1 MKDPTAER
9 AARAADLIRIYE
21 ITRDTPGLPLPFAGP
36 DRAAF
41 YFIDREPAAAREA
54 VESAGQVFTRAFGVT
69 FGWHDEQAPNGMN
82 RLFEA
87 ELRPS
92 GLKVVLI
99 ARAEHMQDET
109 EDAGE
114 LVAA

>member
-21 ITRDTPGLPLPFAGP
+21 ITRDTPGLPLPFSGP
-36 DRAAF
+36 DRSAF
-41 YFIDREPAAAREA
+41 YFIDREPGGARQD
-54 VESAGQVFTRAFGVT
+54 VETAKQIFTRAFGVT

-82 RLFEA
+82 RLYEA
-87 ELRPS
+87 GLPS

-99 ARAEHMQDET
+99 ARAEHMQDDT
-109 EDAGE
+109 EGAGE
-114 LVAA
+114 LVVA

>member
-1 MKDPTAER
+1 MHDPDH

-21 ITRDTPGLPLPFAGP
+21 ITRDTPALPLPFAGP

-41 YFIDREPAAAREA
+41 YFIDREPGGARQD
-54 VESAGQVFTRAFGVT
+54 VETAKQIFIRAFGVT

-82 RLFEA
+82 RLYEA

-99 ARAEHMQDET
+99 ARAEHMQDDT
-109 EDAGE
+109 EDARE
-114 LVAA
+114 LVAAA